1 MPEPIRILLV
11 DDHPLM
17 LMGIRSMLETKPG
30 IEVVGTASDG
40 FQALSK
46 ASDLRPDVM
55 MLDVMMPGMD
65 GIELARRMRAEMPD
79 VALLVLSSD
88 TSIATLETLL
98 GIGID
103 GFLPKTSDED
113 TMLSAIR
120 SVAAGY
126 EFFGT
131 DIARLIERISLAKKA
146 SDSMFTPRELDVIRL
161 SCRGL
166 QYKEIAG
173 ELGIKYLTV
182 VTIKNNILNELLNCS
197 IVLAW
202 SFVVRVQHLPSN
214 LHKCLFWPC

>member
-1 MPEPIRILLV
+1 
-11 DDHPLM
+11 M

-30 IEVVGTASDG
+30 IEVAGTASDG

-46 ASDLRPDVM
+46 ASELHPDVM

-103 GFLPKTSDED
+103 GFLPKTSDEA

-146 SDSMFTPRELDVIRL
+146 SDNMFTPRELDVIRL

-182 VTIKNNILNELLNCS
+182 VTIKNNIFRKLGINNTVEL
-197 IVLAW
+197 VLYAIKKQLI
-202 SFVVRVQHLPSN
+202 SL
-214 LHKCLFWPC
+214 

>member
-1 MPEPIRILLV
+1 
-11 DDHPLM
+11 M

-30 IEVVGTASDG
+30 IEVAGTASDG

-46 ASDLRPDVM
+46 ASELHPDVM

-88 TSIATLETLL
+88 TSIATLETML

-103 GFLPKTSDED
+103 GFLPKTSDEE

-146 SDSMFTPRELDVIRL
+146 SDNMFTPRELDVIRL

-182 VTIKNNILNELLNCS
+182 VTIKNNIFRKLGINNTVEL
-197 IVLAW
+197 VLYAIKKQLI
-202 SFVVRVQHLPSN
+202 SL
-214 LHKCLFWPC
+214 